1 MTTLR
6 ETINA
11 AITQAEQDK
20 AAAVAQADA
29 KIASLQAQLQ
39 QQEGAFVALL
49 DTEVER
55 LKNFFG
61 SIGQHLGL

>member
-1 MTTLR
+1 MSTLR

-55 LKNFFG
+55 LKSFFG

>member
-1 MTTLR
+1 MSTLR